1 MHVLTTREQTLVTNE
16 YIRIRTRQQDI
27 RTPHVMGNTMIPSFR
42 RLELL
47 QPSYR
52 PYKNTES
59 FFIKRVFTLRFIML
73 HTE

>member
-16 YIRIRTRQQDI
+16 YIRIRPRQQDI
-27 RTPHVMGNTMIPSFR
+27 RTPHVMGNTMIPSLR

-59 FFIKRVFTLRFIML
+59 FL
-73 HTE
+73 